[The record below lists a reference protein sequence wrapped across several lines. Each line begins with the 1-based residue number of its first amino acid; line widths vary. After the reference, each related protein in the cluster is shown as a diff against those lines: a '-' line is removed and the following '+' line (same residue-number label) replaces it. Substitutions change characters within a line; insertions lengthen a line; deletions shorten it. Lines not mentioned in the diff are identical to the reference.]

1 MSHVRY
7 KNVKLRR
14 LLYEF
19 GRHEN
24 IVFKPEEVIRITWGK
39 KNKLQS
45 EQQKGSHETFQN
57 LNIKNKRRKRQ

>member
-19 GRHEN
+19 GRNEN
-24 IVFKPEEVIRITWGK
+24 IVLKPEEVVRIAWGAGAG
-39 KNKLQS
+39 KLQS
-45 EQQKGSHETFQN
+45 EQQKGSHETFR
-57 LNIKNKRRKRQ
+57 NIKVKNRRRK